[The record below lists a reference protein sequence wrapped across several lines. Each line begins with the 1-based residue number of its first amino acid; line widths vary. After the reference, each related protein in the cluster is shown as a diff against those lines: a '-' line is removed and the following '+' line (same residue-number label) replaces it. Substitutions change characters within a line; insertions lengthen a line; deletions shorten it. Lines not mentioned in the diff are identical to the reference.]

1 MTMATNNKI
10 KFPFWVTPKTME
22 TVKEMYKDDDCRSQS
37 EFIEK
42 AINAYIGYLRADNSP
57 GMLPN
62 YMLSTMKA
70 IVDNS
75 DNRQNRML
83 FKLAVEMAMMMNI
96 LAAHCEI
103 EEKSLS
109 TLRYNCIEEVKRI
122 NGMLSFDDAYHWQN
136 D

>member
-1 MTMATNNKI
+1 MATNNKI

-22 TVKEMYKDDDCRSQS
+22 TVKEMYKGDNCRSQS

-42 AINAYIGYLRADNSP
+42 AIQAYVGYLRAKDGS

-62 YMLSTMKA
+62 YMLSTMNA

-75 DNRQNRML
+75 INRQNRML
-83 FKLAVEMAMMMNI
+83 FKLAVEMAIMMNI
-96 LAAHCEI
+96 LAANCDI
-103 EEKSLS
+103 EEESLAS
-109 TLRYNCIEEVKRI
+109 LRYNCTEEVKRI
-122 NGMLSFDDAYHWQN
+122 NGMLRFDDAYHWQN

>member
-1 MTMATNNKI
+1 MATNNKI

-42 AINAYIGYLRADNSP
+42 AINAYIGYLRADDRP

-83 FKLAVEMAMMMNI
+83 FKLAIEMAMMMNI
-96 LAAHCEI
+96 LAAYCGVK
-103 EEKSLS
+103 EE
-109 TLRYNCIEEVKRI
+109 TLAGLRQSCIEEVKRI

>member
-1 MTMATNNKI
+1 MSSNNKI

-22 TVKEMYKDDDCRSQS
+22 TVKQIYKDDDCRSQS

-42 AINAYIGYLRADNSP
+42 AVNAYIGYLQAKDSS

-62 YMLSTMKA
+62 YMISTLKA

-75 DNRQNRML
+75 DNQQDRIL

-96 LAAHCEI
+96 LAAYCEI
-103 EEKSLS
+103 DEKDLAQ
-109 TLRYNCIEEVKRI
+109 LRNSCTDEVKRI
-122 NGMLSFDDAYHWQN
+122 NGMLKFEDAYHWQN